1 MQATADRYTRLSKAY
16 IKLSEQ
22 FHELDVAHMNLKQK
36 ILPAIKTIK
45 AYKALT
51 LRLKQ
56 QKAELEVE
64 LEALTRSQVDLMAMV
79 ANQQETEVELSAI
92 IQTLGEEKSSL
103 EVELVA
109 LQAKYDAVAE
119 FEALIQPEPES
130 ILATAEQQMELVEE
144 TLNEMI
150 ANSDPDLTEVDKQL
164 IALYQSEFEDFTAVV
179 EVEDSE
185 PIEVEQLVIAA

>member
-64 LEALTRSQVDLMAMV
+64 LEALTKSQVELMGIV
-79 ANQQETEVELSAI
+79 ADQQESEVELSAI
-92 IQTLGEEKSSL
+92 VQTLGEEKASL
-103 EVELVA
+103 ESELLAV
-109 LQAKYDAVAE
+109 QAKYDAVAE
-119 FEALIQPEPES
+119 FEILTQPDPEAS
-130 ILATAEQQMELVEE
+130 LATAEQQMALVEE

-150 ANSDPDLTEVDKQL
+150 ANSDPDLSEVDQQL
-164 IALYQSEFEDFTAVV
+164 IALYQSEFEDFTEVV
-179 EVEDSE
+179 EEEEAE
-185 PIEVEQLVIAA
+185 PMVVEQLAMAA